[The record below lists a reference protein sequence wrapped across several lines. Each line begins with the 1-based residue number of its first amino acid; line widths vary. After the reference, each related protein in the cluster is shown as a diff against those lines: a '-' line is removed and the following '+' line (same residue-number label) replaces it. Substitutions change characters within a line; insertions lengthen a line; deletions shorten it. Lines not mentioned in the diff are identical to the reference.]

1 MNRNS
6 KIEMLDKPNINL
18 NKVVSKEEQQM
29 RLSSNSVDMCCSS
42 LDIDNN
48 KQSRDYLLNELADI
62 FVDSILCEIYNGK
75 QYESGSD
82 LLPGVHKRTG

>member
-1 MNRNS
+1 MNENS
-6 KIEMLDKPNINL
+6 KIKLPGRQDINL

-29 RLSSNSVDMCCSS
+29 RLSGHNVDMCCSS

-48 KQSRDYLLNELADI
+48 EQSEDVLNELADI
-62 FVDSILCEIYNGK
+62 FVESILWEINNGT
-75 QYESGSD
+75 QNDSGSD